1 MAKKEIT
8 LKTFKAKHK
17 AVCVKMDKLHCYAF
31 RKMLDSY
38 AKKATGLSTN
48 SLLQLNK
55 KLSTDMKYFEKN
67 CKAEEKGILANLKK
81 QYTIK
86 K

>member
-8 LKTFKAKHK
+8 LKKLKAKHK
-17 AVCVKMDKLHCYAF
+17 AACAKMDKFNCSAF
-31 RKMLDSY
+31 RKILDIHKS
-38 AKKATGLSTN
+38 KAMGLSTN
-48 SLLQLNK
+48 ALLHLNE
-55 KLSTDMKYFEKN
+55 KLSVEMRYFERN
-67 CKAEEKGILANLKK
+67 CKAEEKGILTNLKK

>member
-8 LKTFKAKHK
+8 LKKLKAKHK
-17 AVCVKMDKLHCYAF
+17 AACAKMDKLYCLAF
-31 RKMLDSY
+31 RKMLDNY
-38 AKKATGLSTN
+38 AKKAIGLSTN

-81 QYTIK
+81 QYKIK